1 MTEPGLF
8 ERDVVVVGQPKRSRW
23 RRYVGP
29 DLGLSTVEGDPLA
42 WVAYTD
48 DTFSVLTTAS
58 GEFVVRIEQF
68 GPVEFRFTDAADRE
82 VGTAGACGRVKTRQ
96 FGLQTEQGRRFLLT
110 RLGLLSA
117 EWHLTETDTDEGP
130 APEMLGRVTVS
141 TVDSWLGLQQYVVE
155 LGPDLDA
162 SERLAFV
169 ASVVCL
175 HRLRRPPRDDGSSA

>member
-42 WVAYTD
+42 WVTYTD

-68 GPVEFRFTDAADRE
+68 GPVEFRFTDAEDRE
-82 VGTAGACGRVKTRQ
+82 VGTAGARGRIRTRQ
-96 FGLQTEQGRRFLLT
+96 LGLRTERGRRFLLT
-110 RLGLLSA
+110 RLGLPSA
-117 EWHLTETDTDEGP
+117 EWRLTGTDPDGGP
-130 APEMLGRVTVS
+130 APETLGRVTVS

-155 LGPDLDA
+155 LGPDLDT
-162 SERLAFV
+162 SERLAFA
-169 ASVVCL
+169 ASVICL
-175 HRLRRPPRDDGSSA
+175 HLLRRPPGDHGSSA